1 METFTC
7 SSEGRG
13 WRRRHLLTR
22 HLGGQPPRS
31 TRPAGSA
38 APVREPP
45 LSPGR
50 SRLFGSRW
58 AETPEPQAA
67 HTHIEAI
74 AGTRTQTAGEPLS
87 SEAVPAPTN
96 ETSSRG
102 SAQTPLQEKHRS
114 RRRMSA
120 ERPAFRRMERPWSA
134 KEGAGGYQ
142 ALPTDLPALARRCPS
157 SSRA

>member
-1 METFTC
+1 MRNRVRVMC
-7 SSEGRG
+7 KPGSVGD
-13 WRRRHLLTR
+13 
-22 HLGGQPPRS
+22 LGGQPPRS

-38 APVREPP
+38 APVREPL

-50 SRLFGSRW
+50 SRLFGSWW

-67 HTHIEAI
+67 HTHTGDIV
-74 AGTRTQTAGEPLS
+74 GTRTQTAGEPLS